1 MHVLLHPTERVKK
14 KLFKGPLNLSL
25 TSVFLTHPVKIWKA
39 MSIDSKACYPVS
51 ESLKWLFEI
60 EALVPFVIIPWLLQV
75 FAIGHQKIH
84 GEN

>member
-1 MHVLLHPTERVKK
+1 
-14 KLFKGPLNLSL
+14 
-25 TSVFLTHPVKIWKA
+25 

-75 FAIGHQKIH
+75 FAIGHQKNH